1 MRPGKGD
8 IMENAKIDNEFSD
21 KVYLTQA
28 ELAQRFRVSP
38 STVKNWREQGKLE
51 YFQPDGSSRVLYP
64 RESVEAF
71 ERRCTRK
78 AKATERRKSAEIKRE
93 VHGMSSKP
101 QKEWRI

>member
-1 MRPGKGD
+1 MRESNVDKG
-8 IMENAKIDNEFSD
+8 FSEEIR
-21 KVYLTQA
+21 YFTQA

-38 STVKNWREQGKLE
+38 STIKNWRDQGKLE

-71 ERRCTRK
+71 ERRFTRR
-78 AKATERRKSAEIKRE
+78 AKAAERRKPKPAEVKRE

>member
-1 MRPGKGD
+1 
-8 IMENAKIDNEFSD
+8 MENPKIDNEFSD

-38 STVKNWREQGKLE
+38 STIKNWRDQGKLA

-64 RESVEAF
+64 REAVEQF
-71 ERRCTRK
+71 ERRFTRQ
-78 AKATERRKSAEIKRE
+78 AKSFERRKPAEVKRE

>member
-1 MRPGKGD
+1 MSSSINVDK
-8 IMENAKIDNEFSD
+8 EFSEELR
-21 KVYLTQA
+21 YFTQA

-38 STVKNWREQGKLE
+38 STIKNWRDQGKLE

-64 RESVEAF
+64 RESVEQF
-71 ERRCTRK
+71 ERRFTRQ
-78 AKATERRKSAEIKRE
+78 ARIIERRKQPAEVKKE

>member
-1 MRPGKGD
+1 MDETG
-8 IMENAKIDNEFSD
+8 IDNGFSEEIF
-21 KVYLTQA
+21 YLTQA
-28 ELAQRFRVSP
+28 EVAKRFRVSP
-38 STVKNWREQGKLE
+38 STIKNWRDQGKLD

-71 ERRCTRK
+71 ERRFTRR
-78 AKATERRKSAEIKRE
+78 ARIIERRKPAEVKRE